1 MLRNSNYYHNFALVK
16 GNILCPHCG
25 KVLGR
30 YEDVRGEGDLYLF
43 CKRCKRERY
52 ISIRRMSLDR

>member
-1 MLRNSNYYHNFALVK
+1 MK
-16 GNILCPHCG
+16 GDILCPYCG

-43 CKRCKRERY
+43 CKRCRKERY
-52 ISIRRMSLDR
+52 ISIRRIALTGKKDCLTT